1 MERIEVET
9 GDWTRLG
16 ADAARIR
23 DAVFVREQRIAPELE
38 LDEEDPLAHH
48 AVAYLVR
55 GEGGDDR
62 GGRHAVGTAR
72 LLAGATIGR
81 LLAGAT
87 IGRLSV
93 LPAARGRGIGTR
105 VLDALVAEAAARG
118 EARVTLYAQPAA
130 VPFYRQRGFD
140 IVGEPFDTAGVI
152 HVEMARAP

>member
-9 GDWTRLG
+9 GDWTQLG

-55 GEGGDDR
+55 GGAEGEP
-62 GGRHAVGTAR
+62 GGRRAVGTAR
-72 LLAGATIGR
+72 LLP
-81 LLAGAT
+81 GAT

-93 LPAARGRGIGTR
+93 LPEARRRGIGTR
-105 VLDALVAEAAARG
+105 VLGVLVAAAVARG
-118 EARVTLYAQPAA
+118 EPRVTLYAQPAA

-140 IVGEPFDTAGVI
+140 IAGEPFDTAGVI
-152 HVEMARAP
+152 HVEMVSAS

>member
-62 GGRHAVGTAR
+62 GTRHAVGTAR

-81 LLAGAT
+81 L
-87 IGRLSV
+87 SV
-93 LPAARGRGIGTR
+93 LPEARGRGIGTR
-105 VLDALVAEAAARG
+105 VLGALVAEAAARR